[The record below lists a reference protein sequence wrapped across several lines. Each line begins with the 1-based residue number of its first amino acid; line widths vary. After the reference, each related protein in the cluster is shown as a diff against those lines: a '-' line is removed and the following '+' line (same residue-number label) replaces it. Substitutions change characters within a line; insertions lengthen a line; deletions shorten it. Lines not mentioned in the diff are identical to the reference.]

1 MLKGFYVA
9 VEGLGLISIAIA
21 AGNKIEE
28 NEKVFKAEHRFFEG
42 DFSSAVGGG
51 ISDFADDIEPF
62 PKVIADYIVEIAF
75 VYKAAEV
82 FIKGSGKVG
91 IDGIHPFY
99 GDFHCPAAIYDRGFR
114 IDM

>member
-1 MLKGFYVA
+1 MKNFNRDYG
-9 VEGLGLISIAIA
+9 
-21 AGNKIEE
+21 KIKE

-82 FIKGSGKVG
+82 FVKGSGKVG
-91 IDGIHPFY
+91 IDGIHPFN
-99 GDFHCPAAIYDRGFR
+99 GKLHRPATIHYCSRR
-114 IDM
+114 VNV